1 MSEDVIFVT
10 KDISCEF
17 KCKLDERK
25 CNLDQWWNNDI
36 CPCKCKS
43 HHICEKEYVW
53 DTALWSCGNGQYLT
67 NIMYDSVIMC
77 DDIIDVEAESCNEE
91 TNLNE

>member
-1 MSEDVIFVT
+1 MNKVKNYTSVHLQSNQINVSEDVIFVT

-36 CPCKCKS
+36 CPCECKS

-53 DTALWSCGNGQYLT
+53 DTAL
-67 NIMYDSVIMC
+67 
-77 DDIIDVEAESCNEE
+77 
-91 TNLNE
+91 